1 MVDKIKFIKINGYGS
16 NLSFSGSIAL
26 IIIQT
31 VRITPKKI
39 IISFQL
45 PPNIATLSEIAWPR

>member
-16 NLSFSGSIAL
+16 NLSFSGSVAL

-39 IISFQL
+39 INFQL